1 MGVLTSRRALLIVDM
16 QQDFVAPQGAL
27 SVRGAEKL
35 IPHIRAEIEASRR
48 NGDLVVWTQDWH
60 PERTPHF
67 VTLGGTW
74 PTHCVAG
81 TDGAEVVPELAA
93 LQEQQDL
100 LIRKGV
106 AGEDG
111 YSAFTVQDPI
121 LGATSPTE
129 LHARLK
135 EHAVQQVRIC
145 GVATDWCVKSTAIDV
160 LSLGYTV
167 EVIRAGIAAVALS
180 PGDEDAALRE
190 ITQAGGVLV

>member
-1 MGVLTSRRALLIVDM
+1 M
-16 QQDFVAPQGAL
+16 QQDFVAPHGAL
-27 SVRGAEKL
+27 PVRGATEL
-35 IPHIRAEIEASRR
+35 IPQISTEIETSRR

-67 VTLGGTW
+67 APFGGTW

-81 TDGAEVVPELAA
+81 TSGAEVVPELAA
-93 LQEQQDL
+93 LQRSDDL

-111 YSAFTVQDPI
+111 YSAFSVRGPL
-121 LGATSPTE
+121 LGEDLPTE
-129 LHARLK
+129 LHDRLK
-135 EHAVQQVRIC
+135 EQAIQQVRIC
-145 GVATDWCVKSTAIDV
+145 GVATDWCVKSTAIGA
-160 LSLGYTV
+160 LRLGYTV

-190 ITQAGGVLV
+190 ITEAGGVLV

>member
-1 MGVLTSRRALLIVDM
+1 VGVLTSRRALLIVDM

-27 SVRGAEKL
+27 SVRGAKEL
-35 IPHIRAEIEASRR
+35 IPQIRAEIEASRR

-60 PERTPHF
+60 PEHTPHF
-67 VTLGGTW
+67 AALGGTW

-93 LQEQQDL
+93 LQEPHDL

-111 YSAFTVQDPI
+111 YSAFSVRDLI
-121 LGATSPTE
+121 LGAASPTE
-129 LHARLK
+129 LHDRLK
-135 EHAVQQVRIC
+135 EQGVQQVRIC
-145 GVATDWCVKSTAIDV
+145 GVATDWCVKSTAIDA
-160 LSLGYTV
+160 LRLGYTV

-180 PGDEDAALRE
+180 PGDEEAALRE

>member
-1 MGVLTSRRALLIVDM
+1 MTSRRALLIVDM

-67 VTLGGTW
+67 ATLGGTW

-145 GVATDWCVKSTAIDV
+145 GVATDWCVKSTAIDA

>member
-1 MGVLTSRRALLIVDM
+1 MTSRRALLIVDM

-35 IPHIRAEIEASRR
+35 IPQIRAEIEASRR

-67 VTLGGTW
+67 ATLGGTW

-129 LHARLK
+129 LHARLR
-135 EHAVQQVRIC
+135 EQAVQQVRIC
-145 GVATDWCVKSTAIDV
+145 GVATDWCVKSTAIDA

>member
-1 MGVLTSRRALLIVDM
+1 M

-27 SVRGAEKL
+27 SVRGAKEL
-35 IPHIRAEIEASRR
+35 IPQIRAEIEASRR

-67 VTLGGTW
+67 AALGGTW
-74 PTHCVAG
+74 PMHCVAG

-93 LQEQQDL
+93 LQEPHDL

-111 YSAFTVQDPI
+111 YSAFSVRDPI
-121 LGATSPTE
+121 LGAASPTE
-129 LHARLK
+129 LHDRLR
-135 EHAVQQVRIC
+135 EQAVQQVRIC
-145 GVATDWCVKSTAIDV
+145 GVATDWCVKSTAIDA

-190 ITQAGGVLV
+190 ITQAGGVIV

>member
-1 MGVLTSRRALLIVDM
+1 M

-27 SVRGAEKL
+27 SVRGAKEL
-35 IPHIRAEIEASRR
+35 IPQIRAEIEASRR

-67 VTLGGTW
+67 ATLGGTW

-145 GVATDWCVKSTAIDV
+145 GVATDWCVKSTAIDA
-160 LSLGYTV
+160 LRLGYTV

-180 PGDEDAALRE
+180 PGDEEAALRE

>member
-1 MGVLTSRRALLIVDM
+1 MLTSRRALLIVDM

-27 SVRGAEKL
+27 SVRGAKEL

-67 VTLGGTW
+67 ATLGGTW

-145 GVATDWCVKSTAIDV
+145 GVATDWCVKSTAIDA

>member
-1 MGVLTSRRALLIVDM
+1 MLTSRRALLIVDM

-67 VTLGGTW
+67 ATLGGTW

-145 GVATDWCVKSTAIDV
+145 GVATDWCVKSTAIDA